1 VVSASL
7 LHATLPNLRSDGDDS
22 DNVSARTLGFGVN
35 IPSGTTA
42 ESCTAACQAAGGF
55 TNAGLENGH
64 ECCKGASFRFI
75 VMDHSLSLN
84 LQGATT
90 LFMHQHNEL
99 GMQIVAC
106 SVLPRTMSTAGIR
119 IGWQYISSLP
129 PASLQV
135 PMRVC
140 RRTWET
146 SH

>member
-1 VVSASL
+1 MVSASL
-7 LHATLPNLRSDGDDS
+7 WHATLPNQPSDGHDS

-42 ESCTAACQAAGGF
+42 KSCTAACQAVGGF

-64 ECCKGASFRFI
+64 ECCKEASIRFI

-90 LFMHQHNEL
+90 LSMHQHNVL

-106 SVLPRTMSTAGIR
+106 FALPRTMSIAGIR
-119 IGWQYISSLP
+119 IG
-129 PASLQV
+129 
-135 PMRVC
+135 
-140 RRTWET
+140 
-146 SH
+146 